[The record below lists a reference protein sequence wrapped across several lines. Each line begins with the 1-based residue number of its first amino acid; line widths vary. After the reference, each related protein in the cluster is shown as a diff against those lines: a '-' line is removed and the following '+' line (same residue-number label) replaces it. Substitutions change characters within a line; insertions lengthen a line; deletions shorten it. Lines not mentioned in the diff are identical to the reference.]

1 MRAILK
7 LMLVAAGLLATILLL
22 AIGAVYFFFDPNE
35 FRDELALEL
44 SEATGRDVRFEGD
57 LSLSVFPRLAIST
70 EDVSVGNAPA
80 FGPEPMLRFDRV
92 SAGVDLMPLFRNEVN
107 IQTIE
112 VIGLTVNLA
121 VRGDGLNNWSDIVD
135 AMADDES
142 IDVED
147 LGVDEIERE
156 IDRAIESGADAE
168 NANVEIDT
176 DSDVK
181 VNFGGVVIRDAAVTY
196 EDGSSETIYRLE
208 DLDLTLR
215 GDDLSEPLDLSMA
228 FVASADPGAM
238 RLNMELETTVQN
250 GEDVLRITDMV
261 VEGALA
267 SADLPEPA
275 EFSMD
280 APAMTLDFANN
291 TLLLE
296 TTNFT
301 VADVKG
307 ALTVSGSGPAA
318 PLDVSG
324 NLSVDSFSPR
334 EVLPKLGIEAPVTAD
349 ADALRAVSFDAAFT
363 TTFEMAVLRELQ
375 LKIDDTTLNGEIAVQ
390 NFASMALRFDLA
402 GDRMVLDRYLP
413 PADESE
419 VSESNDVT
427 TADAAL
433 PVDMIQGLDAGGS
446 FRFGRLELG
455 GLPFEDLD
463 LQLQVKD
470 SRARLS
476 PMRAR
481 VLEGTYEGD
490 VRIDASGDVPRL
502 SLNERVENLNLGT
515 LASLLFE
522 RDNVEGRLDGKFELA
537 GRGVML
543 SELRS
548 SLDGNVAMTLSD
560 GALVGTDLWYEI
572 RRARATFER
581 ETPPPAPAD
590 PRTEFST
597 LRGTAVVSDGVAKN
611 DDFFAEIPFLQ
622 MNGAGTVNLA
632 EGTVDYDLDARVLER
647 PEFLSGAT
655 PEELDAYTEAVI
667 PLEITGELADP
678 AIRPDIERLARNA
691 VKEKVD
697 EEVDRLKDRLLD
709 RLRRN

>member
-1 MRAILK
+1 
-7 LMLVAAGLLATILLL
+7 
-22 AIGAVYFFFDPNE
+22 
-35 FRDELALEL
+35 
-44 SEATGRDVRFEGD
+44 GRDVRFEGD

-92 SAGVDLMPLFRNEVN
+92 SAGVDLMPLFSNEVN
-107 IQTIE
+107 IQTVEI
-112 VIGLTVNLA
+112 IGLTVNLA

-135 AMADDES
+135 SLTDDES
-142 IDVED
+142 IDLEEFDVDETES
-147 LGVDEIERE
+147 GVDV
-156 IDRAIESGADAE
+156 E
-168 NANVEIDT
+168 NPTVEIDT
-176 DSDVK
+176 GSDVK

-215 GDDLSEPLDLSMA
+215 GDDLSEPLDLKMA

-250 GEDVLRITDMV
+250 TEDVLHITGLV
-261 VEGALA
+261 LEGALA

-275 EFSMD
+275 EFSVD

-291 TLLLE
+291 TLLVE

-307 ALTVSGSGPAA
+307 ALTVSGSGPAV

-375 LKIDDTTLNGEIAVQ
+375 LKVDDTTLNGEIAVQ
-390 NFASMALRFDLA
+390 NFASMALRFDLV

-419 VSESNDVT
+419 VDESTDVT

-481 VLEGTYEGD
+481 VLVGTYEGD

-515 LASLLFE
+515 LASVLFE

-548 SLDGNVAMTLSD
+548 SLNGNVAMTLSD

-581 ETPPPAPAD
+581 ETPPPAPTD

-611 DDFFAEIPFLQ
+611 DDFFAELPFLQ

-667 PLEITGELADP
+667 PLEIRGELADP